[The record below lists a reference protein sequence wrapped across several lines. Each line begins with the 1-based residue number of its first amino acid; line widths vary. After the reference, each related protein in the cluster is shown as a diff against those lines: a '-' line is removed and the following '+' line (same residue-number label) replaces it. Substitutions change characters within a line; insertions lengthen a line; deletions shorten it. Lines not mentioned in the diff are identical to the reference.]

1 MLRTGI
7 VLDARYR
14 EHDTGRN
21 HPERP
26 ARITTLLSRLE
37 EHQRPNIKRFV
48 PRPATP
54 QEVGLIHNSTHVD
67 RVAATAE
74 KSYFAFD
81 ADTPVSGQS
90 YETALLATG
99 GLLTILEAIMT
110 RDIDNGFALV
120 RPPGHHAERDRAMGF
135 CLFNSAA
142 IGAQYLRE
150 RFGLKRILIMDWD
163 VHHGNGTQHSFYDD
177 RGVLY
182 LSTHQYPYYPGT
194 GAAED
199 VGRGRG
205 EGFTVNLPLP
215 PGWGDAEY
223 QELFQFVIDPVCRQY
238 DPEFVLISAGFDA
251 HARDPLG
258 GMEVTEE
265 GFGSMARVLLR
276 LARDHAQGRCA
287 AVLEGGYDLE
297 GLQRSVVR
305 VLDEMGGERLSAAL
319 PALTPRGLLP
329 RVRTVQRQYWELPKD

>member
-1 MLRTGI
+1 MLRTGV
-7 VLDARYR
+7 VLDTRYQ
-14 EHDTGRN
+14 EHNPGRN

-26 ARITTLLSRLE
+26 ARIATLLKHLDGY
-37 EHQRPNIKRFV
+37 QRSNMKRFD
-48 PRPATP
+48 PRLATP
-54 QEVGLIHNSTHVD
+54 EEVALIHDTIHVG

-81 ADTPVSGQS
+81 ADTPVSAQS
-90 YETALLATG
+90 YTTALLATG
-99 GLLTILEAIMT
+99 GLLTLLEAIMT
-110 RDIDNGFALV
+110 HDIDNGFALV
-120 RPPGHHAERDRAMGF
+120 RPPGHHAERNRAMGF

-150 RFGLKRILIMDWD
+150 QFGLKRILVMDWD

-182 LSTHQYPYYPGT
+182 VSTHQYPYYPGT
-194 GAAED
+194 GAAEE
-199 VGRGRG
+199 VGRGQG
-205 EGFTVNLPLP
+205 EGYTVNLPLS

-223 QELFQFVIDPVCRQY
+223 QELFQWVIDPLCRQF

-251 HARDPLG
+251 HVRDPLG
-258 GMEVTEE
+258 GMEVTAE

-276 LARDHAQGRCA
+276 IARDHAQGRCA

-297 GLQRSVVR
+297 GLQRSVIR
-305 VLDEMGGERLSAAL
+305 VLDEMGGDTLTAPL
-319 PALTPRGLLP
+319 PSITPRGLLP
-329 RVRTVQRQYWELPKD
+329 RVKAVQKHYWELPQE

>member
-1 MLRTGI
+1 MLRTGV
-7 VLDARYR
+7 VLDTRYQ
-14 EHDTGRN
+14 EHNPGRN

-26 ARITTLLSRLE
+26 ARIATLLKHLDGY
-37 EHQRPNIKRFV
+37 QRSNSKRFD
-48 PRPATP
+48 PRLATP
-54 QEVGLIHNSTHVD
+54 EEVALIHDTIHVG

-81 ADTPVSGQS
+81 ADTPVSAQS
-90 YETALLATG
+90 YTTALLATG
-99 GLLTILEAIMT
+99 GLLTLLEAIMT
-110 RDIDNGFALV
+110 HDIDNGFALV
-120 RPPGHHAERDRAMGF
+120 RPPGHHAERNRAMGF

-150 RFGLKRILIMDWD
+150 QFGLKRILVMDWD

-182 LSTHQYPYYPGT
+182 VSTHQYPYYPGT
-194 GAAED
+194 GAAEE
-199 VGRGRG
+199 VGRGQG
-205 EGFTVNLPLP
+205 EGYTVNLPLS

-223 QELFQFVIDPVCRQY
+223 QELFQWVIDPLCRQF

-251 HARDPLG
+251 HVRDPLG
-258 GMEVTEE
+258 GMEVTAE

-276 LARDHAQGRCA
+276 IARDHAQGRCA

-297 GLQRSVVR
+297 GLQRSVIR
-305 VLDEMGGERLSAAL
+305 VLDEMGGDTLTAPL
-319 PALTPRGLLP
+319 PSITPRGLLP
-329 RVRTVQRQYWELPKD
+329 RVKAVQKHYWELPQE

>member
-1 MLRTGI
+1 MLRTGV
-7 VLDARYR
+7 VLDTRYQ
-14 EHDTGRN
+14 EHNPGRN

-26 ARITTLLSRLE
+26 ARIATLLKHLDGY
-37 EHQRPNIKRFV
+37 QRSNMKRFD
-48 PRPATP
+48 PRLATP
-54 QEVGLIHNSTHVD
+54 EEVALIHDTIHVG

-81 ADTPVSGQS
+81 ADTPVSAQS
-90 YETALLATG
+90 YTTALLATG
-99 GLLTILEAIMT
+99 GLLTLLEAIMT

-120 RPPGHHAERDRAMGF
+120 RPPGHHAERNRAMGF

-150 RFGLKRILIMDWD
+150 QFGLKRILVMDWD

-182 LSTHQYPYYPGT
+182 VSTHQYPYYPGT
-194 GAAED
+194 GAAEE
-199 VGRGRG
+199 VGRGQG
-205 EGFTVNLPLP
+205 EGYTVNLPLS

-223 QELFQFVIDPVCRQY
+223 QELFQWVIDPLCRQF

-251 HARDPLG
+251 HVRDPLG
-258 GMEVTEE
+258 GMEVTAE

-276 LARDHAQGRCA
+276 IARDHAQGRCA

-297 GLQRSVVR
+297 GLQRSVIR
-305 VLDEMGGERLSAAL
+305 VLDEMGGDTLTAPL
-319 PALTPRGLLP
+319 PSITPRGLLP
-329 RVRTVQRQYWELPKD
+329 RVKAVQKHYWELPQE